1 MCGLKQACGTF
12 CCCEVYLSCV
22 LAVWLSVCVDPLLK
36 TSFGCSSEWQCVT
49 SVIFCKLLFS
59 RLLSLCRQTRWELVL
74 LLPVVVVVII
84 KAFLNHTRTF
94 IKCVKDIY
102 LTHSVTQPECKAFTY
117 PPAFRVSML
126 RFRTSLWFRIHN
138 PRTPWRGLRLQSK
151 TTRCGFITL
160 RQFTSS
166 YTQGSKTIHMSL
178 NTTQS

>member
-102 LTHSVTQPECKAFTY
+102 LTHSV
-117 PPAFRVSML
+117 L
-126 RFRTSLWFRIHN
+126 HSLSVR
-138 PRTPWRGLRLQSK
+138 RLL
-151 TTRCGFITL
+151 TL
-160 RQFTSS
+160 RHSVSPWCVSGLFS
-166 YTQGSKTIHMSL
+166 GSGSTIRGHL
-178 NTTQS
+178 GGD